1 MVTAFPGEGGGVEDI
16 GFYGRGE
23 WTWEVPMRLEPG
35 IYALAKDGIRGRP
48 GAAPMRERKAW
59 WSAAFEVL
67 P

>member
-1 MVTAFPGEGGGVEDI
+1 MTAFPGEGGGVEDI